1 MANLKR
7 TSEKLLLEA
16 QAIAAIENLAEI
28 NVITSRRNTGL

>member
-7 TSEKLLLEA
+7 TLEKLLLAA